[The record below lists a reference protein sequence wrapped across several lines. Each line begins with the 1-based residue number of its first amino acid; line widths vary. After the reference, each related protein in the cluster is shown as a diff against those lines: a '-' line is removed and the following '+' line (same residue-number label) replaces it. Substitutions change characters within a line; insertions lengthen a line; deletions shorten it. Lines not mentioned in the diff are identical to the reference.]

1 MNKKGQI
8 YCVILNKWF
17 NHNHGDKCM
26 HLIENKH
33 GNDKCGFKYGILFS
47 NKAVSATCK
56 NWNEKPVVKRP
67 IKKRNHL
74 PDDLFEI

>member
-1 MNKKGQI
+1 MSKKGQI

-17 NHNHGDKCM
+17 NHNHGDKCL

-33 GNDKCGFKYGILFS
+33 GNDKCDFKFGTLFS
-47 NKAVSATCK
+47 NKAMSDTCK
-56 NWNEKPVVKRP
+56 NWNIGKKNDKKP
-67 IKKRNHL
+67 KRNYL